1 MCAYPAFFSLY
12 PTFERVL
19 KIRSLQYSNGVR
31 PLSLWSA
38 YIAFDSIIV
47 VATSAI
53 CTVIFVTQAQARVWY
68 HVEYLF
74 ICLVLYGLAATLF
87 CYNISLLARSQLAAF
102 AWCAGLTAVVFLCY
116 LIAFLGVQTYVS
128 SASVD
133 YMIAVSHFT
142 IILYPG
148 DIMAYGGPILYLTL
162 QSIVYFGILLWHDS
176 GKLRWDRLRRTSVAD
191 EEDQCGFELQGLA
204 DSGPISSSN
213 DGLRVRNL
221 SKEFGNTTAVQDVS
235 FSVPRGQVFALLGP
249 NGAGKTTIISLIRGE
264 LKPDHGEIYVEN
276 IPVLEH
282 LASARACLGT
292 VPQFDAMDQMT
303 VTEHLVLYA
312 RIRGVEDVSYNVQQ
326 IIRAVGLQTFGKR
339 MAAKLSGGN
348 KRKLTLVR
356 ALCLMSW

>member
-1 MCAYPAFFSLY
+1 
-12 PTFERVL
+12 
-19 KIRSLQYSNGVR
+19 
-31 PLSLWSA
+31 
-38 YIAFDSIIV
+38 
-47 VATSAI
+47 
-53 CTVIFVTQAQARVWY
+53 VTQAQARVWY

-133 YMIAVSHFT
+133 YMIAASHFTISLLSPIGSLVRSLLVALNMFQILCQTDT

-191 EEDQCGFELQGLA
+191 EEDQYGFELQGLA

-221 SKEFGNTTAVQDVS
+221 SKKFGNTTAVQDVS
-235 FSVPRGQVFALLGP
+235 FSVPRGQIFALLGP
-249 NGAGKTTIISLIRGE
+249 NGAGKTTSISLIRGE
-264 LKPDHGEIYVEN
+264 LNLITERYMWRTFQFWN
-276 IPVLEH
+276 ILLLQGHILEQ
-282 LASARACLGT
+282 CL
-292 VPQFDAMDQMT
+292 
-303 VTEHLVLYA
+303 
-312 RIRGVEDVSYNVQQ
+312 S
-326 IIRAVGLQTFGKR
+326 
-339 MAAKLSGGN
+339 
-348 KRKLTLVR
+348 
-356 ALCLMSW
+356 LMQWTR